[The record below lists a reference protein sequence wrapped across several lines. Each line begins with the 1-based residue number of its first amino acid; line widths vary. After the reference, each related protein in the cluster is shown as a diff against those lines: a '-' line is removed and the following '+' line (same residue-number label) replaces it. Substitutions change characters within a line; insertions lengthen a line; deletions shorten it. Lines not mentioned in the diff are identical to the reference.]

1 MIVRI
6 PSHIWQDREIELD
19 FPEDWDVSVLR
30 MKGDGC
36 RALSREEMLQ
46 AMRNPIGTKPLKELA
61 EGKDSAVIIFDD
73 LTRPTK
79 AGEIAELILE
89 EIKMDEVVFVCAN
102 GAHGTFD
109 REDFVAKLGQ
119 RIVENYP
126 VFNHNPY
133 QNLDYLGETSY
144 GNPIEIN
151 AEVMSHPLK
160 IAIGSI
166 LPHPQ
171 FGFGGGAKIVLPG
184 VAGIRSIVYNH
195 GILGGWGYA
204 GKFRELHP
212 SCSMAYGRV
221 NEENIQRK
229 DAEEAARMAKL
240 DFIVNVLINSKRDST
255 HIFAGDV
262 VDAQRRG
269 VDVARDHY
277 STQLE
282 FDFDVVVANAYSKAN
297 EATIATWTTVCLK
310 EGGTLVL
317 VCNAKGGQVSHYV
330 HGRWGMR
337 RRGGTL
343 YLPPPDTLNKAGK
356 VILLSEF
363 HEKQPAFEVV
373 HENAV
378 KVKSWKEVL
387 EELGR
392 DKKRVAV
399 FPDATI
405 QKPF

>member
-1 MIVRI
+1 L
-6 PSHIWQDREIELD
+6 PSYVWRDKELELA
-19 FPEDWDVSVLR
+19 FPDDWDVRVLR
-30 MKGDGC
+30 MRGDDC
-36 RALSREEMLQ
+36 KPLSREGMLYSI
-46 AMRNPIGTKPLKELA
+46 RNPIGTKPLRKLA

-89 EIKMDEVVFVCAN
+89 EIKIEEVVFVCAN

-109 REDFVAKLGQ
+109 REGFVAKLGE

-133 QNLDYLGETSY
+133 QNLDYLGETSF
-144 GNPIEIN
+144 GSPIEIN

-171 FGFGGGAKIVLPG
+171 FGFGGGAKIILPG

-204 GKFRELHP
+204 QKFRELHP
-212 SCSMAYGRV
+212 TCTMAYGRV
-221 NEENIQRK
+221 NEENILRR
-229 DAEEAARMAKL
+229 DAEEAARMVGL
-240 DFIVNVLINSKRDST
+240 DFIVNVLVNTKRDST
-255 HIFAGDV
+255 HLFAGDV
-262 VDAQRRG
+262 VEAQRKG
-269 VDVARDHY
+269 VEVAREHY
-277 STQLE
+277 STQVE
-282 FDFDVVVANAYSKAN
+282 FDFDVVVANAHSKAS
-297 EATIATWTTVCLK
+297 EAAIATWTTICLK

-317 VCNAKGGQVSHYV
+317 ICNAKGGQVSHYV

-337 RRGGTL
+337 RKGGTL
-343 YLPPPDTLNKAGK
+343 YLPPQDMLKKAGK
-356 VILLSEF
+356 VILFSEF
-363 HEKQPAFEVV
+363 HEKQPALEVA
-373 HENAV
+373 HENAI
-378 KVKSWKEVL
+378 KVKSWDEVL

>member
-1 MIVRI
+1 MIVRL
-6 PSHIWQDREIELD
+6 PSYVWRDKELELA
-19 FPEDWDVSVLR
+19 FPDDWDVRVLR
-30 MKGDGC
+30 MRGDDC
-36 RALSREEMLQ
+36 KPLSREGMLYSI
-46 AMRNPIGTKPLKELA
+46 RNPIGTKPLRKLA

-89 EIKMDEVVFVCAN
+89 EIKIEEVVFVCAN

-109 REDFVAKLGQ
+109 REGFVAKLGE
-119 RIVENYP
+119 RMVENYP

-133 QNLDYLGETSY
+133 QNLDYLGETSF

-171 FGFGGGAKIVLPG
+171 FGFGGGAKIILPG

-204 GKFRELHP
+204 QKFRELHP
-212 SCSMAYGRV
+212 TCTMAYGRV
-221 NEENIQRK
+221 NEENVLRR
-229 DAEEAARMAKL
+229 DAEEAARMVGL
-240 DFIVNVLINSKRDST
+240 DFIVNVLVNTKRDST
-255 HIFAGDV
+255 HLFAGAV
-262 VDAQRRG
+262 VEAQRKG
-269 VDVARDHY
+269 VEVAREHY
-277 STQLE
+277 STQVE
-282 FDFDVVVANAYSKAN
+282 FDFDVVVANAHSKAS
-297 EATIATWTTVCLK
+297 EAAIATWTTICLK

-317 VCNAKGGQVSHYV
+317 ICNAKGGQVSHYV

-337 RRGGTL
+337 RKGGTL
-343 YLPPPDTLNKAGK
+343 YLPPQDMLKKAGK
-356 VILLSEF
+356 VILFSEF
-363 HEKQPAFEVV
+363 HEKQPALEVA
-373 HENAV
+373 HENAI
-378 KVKSWKEVL
+378 KVKSWDEVL

>member
-1 MIVRI
+1 MKVRI
-6 PSHIWQDREIELD
+6 PSYIWQDREIELD
-19 FPEDWDVSVLR
+19 FPEDWEVNVFR
-30 MKGDGC
+30 MKGDDC
-36 RALSREEMLQ
+36 RAMSKEEMLR
-46 AMRNPIGTKPLKELA
+46 AIREPIGAKPLKKLA
-61 EGKDSAVIIFDD
+61 EGKDSAVIVFDD

-79 AGEIAELILE
+79 VGQIAELILD
-89 EIKMDEVVFVCAN
+89 EIKLKEVVFVCAN

-109 REDFVAKLGQ
+109 REDFVAKLGE
-119 RIVENYP
+119 RIVEEYP

-133 QNLDYLGETSY
+133 QNLDYLGETSF

-171 FGFGGGAKIVLPG
+171 FGFGGGAKIILPG

-195 GILGGWGYA
+195 GILGGWGVA
-204 GKFRELHP
+204 QKFREVHP
-212 SCSMAYGRV
+212 TCNMAYGRV

-229 DAEEAARMAKL
+229 DAEEAARMAGL
-240 DFIVNVLINSKRDST
+240 DFIVNVLVNTKRDST
-255 HIFAGDV
+255 HLFAGDFV
-262 VDAQRRG
+262 EAQRRG
-269 VDVARDHY
+269 VEVAREHY
-277 STQLE
+277 STPLE

-297 EATIATWTTVCLK
+297 EATIATWTTLCLK
-310 EGGTLVL
+310 EGGTFVL
-317 VCNAKGGQVSHYV
+317 VCNARGGQVAHYV

-337 RRGGTL
+337 KKGGTL
-343 YLPPPDTLNKAGK
+343 YLPPPATLEKAGK

-373 HENAV
+373 HDNVV

-387 EELGR
+387 EELGMER
-392 DKKRVAV
+392 KRVAV

>member
-6 PSHIWQDREIELD
+6 PSHIWRDREIELN
-19 FPEDWDVSVLR
+19 FPDDWDVSVLR
-30 MKGDGC
+30 MKGEDC
-36 RALSREEMLQ
+36 KALSREEMLH
-46 AMRNPIGTKPLKELA
+46 AIRNPIGAKPLQKLA
-61 EGKDSAVIIFDD
+61 EGRDSAVIIFDD

-109 REDFVAKLGQ
+109 REDFVAKLGE

-133 QNLDYLGETSY
+133 QNLDYLGETSF
-144 GNPIEIN
+144 GNPIEVN

-171 FGFGGGAKIVLPG
+171 FGFGGGAKIILPG
-184 VAGIRSIVYNH
+184 VAGIRSIIYNH
-195 GILGGWGYA
+195 GILGGWGYVE
-204 GKFRELHP
+204 KFREVHP
-212 SCSMAYGRV
+212 TCRMAYGRV

-240 DFIVNVLINSKRDST
+240 DFIVNVLVNTRRDST

-262 VDAQRRG
+262 VEAQRKG
-269 VDVARDHY
+269 AEVAKEHY
-277 STQLE
+277 STSLA

-317 VCNAKGGQVSHYV
+317 VCNARGGQVSHYV

-343 YLPPPDTLNKAGK
+343 YLPPPATLRRAGK
-356 VILLSEF
+356 VILFSEF
-363 HEKQPAFEVV
+363 HEKQPAFEIV

-378 KVKSWKEVL
+378 KVKSWDEVL

-392 DKKRVAV
+392 DRKKVAV

>member
-1 MIVRI
+1 L
-6 PSHIWQDREIELD
+6 PSYVWRDKELELA
-19 FPEDWDVSVLR
+19 FPDDWDVRVLR
-30 MKGDGC
+30 MRGDDC
-36 RALSREEMLQ
+36 KPLSREGMLYSI
-46 AMRNPIGTKPLKELA
+46 RNPIGTKPLRKLA

-89 EIKMDEVVFVCAN
+89 EIKIEEVVFVCAN

-109 REDFVAKLGQ
+109 REGFVAKLGE

-133 QNLDYLGETSY
+133 QNLDYLGETSF
-144 GNPIEIN
+144 GSPIEIN

-171 FGFGGGAKIVLPG
+171 FGFGGGAKIILPG

-204 GKFRELHP
+204 QKFRELHP
-212 SCSMAYGRV
+212 TCTMAYGRV
-221 NEENIQRK
+221 NEENILRR
-229 DAEEAARMAKL
+229 DAEEAARMVGL
-240 DFIVNVLINSKRDST
+240 DFIVNVLVNTKRDST
-255 HIFAGDV
+255 HLFAGAV
-262 VDAQRRG
+262 VEAQRKG
-269 VDVARDHY
+269 VEVAREHY
-277 STQLE
+277 STQVE
-282 FDFDVVVANAYSKAN
+282 FDFDVVVANAHSKAS
-297 EATIATWTTVCLK
+297 EAAIATWTTICLK

-317 VCNAKGGQVSHYV
+317 ICNAKGGQVSHYV

-337 RRGGTL
+337 RKGGTL
-343 YLPPPDTLNKAGK
+343 YLPPQDMLKKAGK
-356 VILLSEF
+356 VILFSEF
-363 HEKQPAFEVV
+363 HEKQPALEVA
-373 HENAV
+373 HENAI
-378 KVKSWKEVL
+378 KVKSWDEVL

>member
-1 MIVRI
+1 M
-6 PSHIWQDREIELD
+6 PSYVWRDKELELA
-19 FPEDWDVSVLR
+19 FPDDWDVRVLR
-30 MKGDGC
+30 MRGDDC
-36 RALSREEMLQ
+36 KPLSREGMLYSI
-46 AMRNPIGTKPLKELA
+46 RNPIGTKPLRKLA

-89 EIKMDEVVFVCAN
+89 EIKIEEVVFVCAN

-109 REDFVAKLGQ
+109 REGFVAKLGE
-119 RIVENYP
+119 RMVENYP

-133 QNLDYLGETSY
+133 QNLDYLGETSF
-144 GNPIEIN
+144 GSPIEIN

-171 FGFGGGAKIVLPG
+171 FGFGGGAKIILPG

-204 GKFRELHP
+204 QKFRELHP
-212 SCSMAYGRV
+212 TCTMAYGRV
-221 NEENIQRK
+221 NEENILRR
-229 DAEEAARMAKL
+229 DAEEAARMVGL
-240 DFIVNVLINSKRDST
+240 DFIVNVLVNTKRDST
-255 HIFAGDV
+255 HLFAGDV
-262 VDAQRRG
+262 VEAQRRG
-269 VDVARDHY
+269 VEVAREHY
-277 STQLE
+277 STQVE
-282 FDFDVVVANAYSKAN
+282 FDFDVIVANAHSKAS
-297 EATIATWTTVCLK
+297 EAAIATWTTICLK

-317 VCNAKGGQVSHYV
+317 ICNAKGGQVSHYV

-337 RRGGTL
+337 RKGGTL
-343 YLPPPDTLNKAGK
+343 YLPPQDMLKKAGK
-356 VILLSEF
+356 VILFSEF
-363 HEKQPAFEVV
+363 HEKQPALEVA
-373 HENAV
+373 HENAI
-378 KVKSWKEVL
+378 KVKSWDEVL

>member
-1 MIVRI
+1 DNSK
-6 PSHIWQDREIELD
+6 PLT
-19 FPEDWDVSVLR
+19 
-30 MKGDGC
+30 
-36 RALSREEMLQ
+36 REEMLM
-46 AMRNPIGTKPLKELA
+46 AIRNPIGSKTLQKLA
-61 EGKDSAVIIFDD
+61 EDKDSAVIIFDD

-79 AGEIAELILE
+79 VGEIAELVLE
-89 EIKMDEVVFVCAN
+89 EIKLKEVVFICAN

-109 REDFVAKLGQ
+109 REDFVMKLGE

-133 QNLDYLGETSY
+133 QNLDYLGETSF
-144 GNPIEIN
+144 GNPIEVN
-151 AEVMSHPLK
+151 SEVMSYPLK

-171 FGFGGGAKIVLPG
+171 FGFGGGAKIILPG

-195 GILGGWGYA
+195 GVLGGWGTVE
-204 GKFRELHP
+204 KFRELHP
-212 SCSMAYGRV
+212 TCSMAYGRV
-221 NEENIQRK
+221 NEENIQRR

-240 DFIVNVLINSKRDST
+240 DFIINVLINTRRDST
-255 HIFAGDV
+255 YLFAGDV
-262 VDAQRRG
+262 VEAQRKG
-269 VDVARDHY
+269 VEVAKEHY
-277 STQLE
+277 STPIE

-297 EATIATWTTVCLK
+297 EATIATWTTLCLK

-317 VCNAKGGQVSHYV
+317 VCNPKGGQVSHYV

-343 YLPPPDTLNKAGK
+343 YLPPPDTLKKAGK
-356 VILLSEF
+356 VILFSEF
-363 HEKQPAFEVV
+363 HEKQPQFETVG
-373 HENAV
+373 ENAV
-378 KVKSWKEVL
+378 RVKTWKEVL
-387 EELGR
+387 EELGKE
-392 DKKRVAV
+392 KKRVAV

>member
-1 MIVRI
+1 MIV
-6 PSHIWQDREIELD
+6 PLMSHIWQDREIELN
-19 FPEDWDVSVLR
+19 FPDEWDVRIFR
-30 MKGDGC
+30 MKGDDC
-36 RALSREEMLQ
+36 KALSKEEMIY
-46 AMRNPIGTKPLKELA
+46 AIRNPVGTKPLEKLA

-79 AGEIAELILE
+79 AGEIAEMILD
-89 EIKMDEVVFVCAN
+89 EIKVKEVVFVCAN

-109 REDFVAKLGQ
+109 REDFVAKLGE

-133 QNLDYLGETSY
+133 ENLDYIGETSF

-151 AEVMSHPLK
+151 AEVMSYPLK

-171 FGFGGGAKIVLPG
+171 FGFGGGAKIILPG
-184 VAGIRSIVYNH
+184 VAGIRSIIYNH

-204 GKFRELHP
+204 EKLREVHP
-212 SCSMAYGRV
+212 TCKMAYGRV
-221 NEENIQRK
+221 NEENIQRR

-240 DFIVNVLINSKRDST
+240 DFILNVLINTKRDST
-255 HIFAGDV
+255 HLFAGHFV
-262 VDAQRRG
+262 AAQRKG
-269 VDVARDHY
+269 VEVAREHY

-297 EATIATWTTVCLK
+297 EATIATWTTICLK
-310 EGGTLVL
+310 EGGTFVL
-317 VCNAKGGQVSHYV
+317 MCNAKGGQVNHYV
-330 HGRWGMR
+330 HGRWGKR

-343 YLPPPDTLNKAGK
+343 YLPPPDILNRAGK
-356 VILLSEF
+356 VILFSEF
-363 HEKQPAFEVV
+363 HEKQPAFEIV

-378 KVKSWKEVL
+378 KVKTWDEVL

-392 DKKRVAV
+392 EKKRVAV

>member
-1 MIVRI
+1 MIVRL
-6 PSHIWQDREIELD
+6 PSYVWRDKELELA
-19 FPEDWDVSVLR
+19 FPDDWDVRVLR
-30 MKGDGC
+30 MRGDDC
-36 RALSREEMLQ
+36 KPLSREGMLYSI
-46 AMRNPIGTKPLKELA
+46 RNPIGTKPLRKLA

-89 EIKMDEVVFVCAN
+89 EIKIEEVVFVCAN

-109 REDFVAKLGQ
+109 REGFVAKLGE

-133 QNLDYLGETSY
+133 QNLDYLGETSF

-171 FGFGGGAKIVLPG
+171 FGFGGGAKIILPG

-204 GKFRELHP
+204 QKFRELHP
-212 SCSMAYGRV
+212 TCTMAYGRV
-221 NEENIQRK
+221 NEENVLRR
-229 DAEEAARMAKL
+229 DAEEAARMVGL
-240 DFIVNVLINSKRDST
+240 DFIVNVLVNTKRDST
-255 HIFAGDV
+255 HLFAGAV
-262 VDAQRRG
+262 VEAQRKG
-269 VDVARDHY
+269 VEVAREHY
-277 STQLE
+277 STQVE
-282 FDFDVVVANAYSKAN
+282 FDFDVVVANAHSKAS
-297 EATIATWTTVCLK
+297 EAAIATWTTICLK

-317 VCNAKGGQVSHYV
+317 ICNAKGGQVSHYV

-337 RRGGTL
+337 RKGGTL
-343 YLPPPDTLNKAGK
+343 YLPPQDMLKKAGK
-356 VILLSEF
+356 VILFSEF
-363 HEKQPAFEVV
+363 HEKQPALEVA
-373 HENAV
+373 HENAI
-378 KVKSWKEVL
+378 KVKSWDEVL